1 MIWHIIRYWIS
12 FILPIFYKKIQGRN
26 IKNIQQKGPII
37 IAMNHPN
44 AFTDPILIT
53 YLTSPVKVNYLA
65 RGDAFKPGI
74 ISWLLSRIGI
84 VPIYRIQDGGKEGLK
99 KNDDAYRLVNK
110 LLKNNAKI
118 IVFAEGLCV
127 QERRLRPLKK
137 GVSRMVF
144 GAYDFLGQNNNL
156 MVVPVGIN
164 YSKASKPRSNVFYN
178 VGEPIKVIDFIEQHK
193 QNQAK
198 ANTLFLQELQPKMK
212 ELITHINNPENDEA
226 VEQIEILCKKDRIK
240 ELRLNH
246 KNLYH
251 DFIVL
256 KELTE
261 KVNKVEIENPMLLNE
276 FKLNA
281 KNYFNELNKHQLKD
295 WIINSNSKNKISI
308 TNLALLYFI
317 LILGF
322 PLFFIGFASN
332 FLPYKITK
340 YLTQK
345 IVKNKEFYSS
355 FAIALSMIF
364 FLVNYTIIFSLTYQ
378 FSNEIFFPLLTSLV
392 FMLSGWFGLFYY
404 PVIYKTR
411 GVQHAL
417 LNPEVYNQLS
427 TKRRELIN
435 LINKF

>member
-53 YLTSPVKVNYLA
+53 YLTSPIKVNYLA
-65 RGDAFKPGI
+65 RGDAFKPGL

-364 FLVNYTIIFSLTYQ
+364 FLVNYTIIFSLIYQ

>member
-118 IVFAEGLCV
+118 IVFAEGLCI

-144 GAYDFLGQNNNL
+144 GAYDFLGEGNNL
-156 MVVPVGIN
+156 TVVPVGIN

-178 VGEPIKVIDFIEQHK
+178 VGEPIKVKDFIDLHK

-212 ELITHINNPENDEA
+212 ELITHINNSENDEA

-276 FKLNA
+276 FKINA
-281 KNYFNELNKHQLKD
+281 KNYFNDLNQHQLKD
-295 WIINSNSKNKISI
+295 WIINPNSKNKISI
-308 TNLALLYFI
+308 TNLALLYFF

-322 PLFFIGFASN
+322 PLFFIGFSGN

-345 IVKNKEFYSS
+345 IVKHKEFYSS
-355 FAIALSMIF
+355 FAIALSMVF
-364 FLVNYTIIFSLTYQ
+364 FLVNYTLIFSLIYQ
-378 FSNEIFFPLLTSLV
+378 FSNEIFFPLLTSLI
-392 FMLSGWFGLFYY
+392 FILSGWFGLFYY

-411 GVQHAL
+411 SVQRAL
-417 LNPEVYNQLS
+417 LNSEMHNQLS
-427 TKRRELIN
+427 AKRRELIN

>member
-1 MIWHIIRYWIS
+1 MVWHIIRYWIS
-12 FILPIFYKKIQGRN
+12 FILPVFYKKIQGRN

-65 RGDAFKPGI
+65 RGDAFKPGL

-110 LLKNNAKI
+110 LLKKNAKI

-144 GAYDFLGQNNNL
+144 GAYDFLGEDNNL

-178 VGEPIKVIDFIEQHK
+178 VGEPIIVKDFIALYK

-212 ELITHINNPENDEA
+212 ELITHINNPENDEV

-240 ELRLNH
+240 ELGLNH

-261 KVNKVEIENPMLLNE
+261 KVNKAEIENPMLLNE
-276 FKLNA
+276 FKINA
-281 KNYFNELNKHQLKD
+281 KNYFNDLNQHQLKD
-295 WIINSNSKNKISI
+295 WVVNPNSKNKISI
-308 TNLALLYFI
+308 THVGLFYLC
-317 LILGF
+317 LIIGF
-322 PLFFIGFASN
+322 PLFFIGFAGN

-340 YLTQK
+340 YLTGR

-355 FAIALSMIF
+355 FAIALSMVF
-364 FLVNYTIIFSLTYQ
+364 FLVNYILIFSLVYT
-378 FSNEIFFPLLTSLV
+378 FSDEIFFPLLTCLV
-392 FMLSGWFGLFYY
+392 FSLSGWFGLFYY
-404 PVIYKTR
+404 PTIYKTR
-411 GVQHAL
+411 GIQRAL
-417 LNPEVYNQLS
+417 LNLEVYKQLS
-427 TKRRELIN
+427 AKRKELID

>member
-1 MIWHIIRYWIS
+1 MIWHVIRYWIS
-12 FILPIFYKKIQGRN
+12 FILPVFYNKIQGRN

-53 YLTSPVKVNYLA
+53 YLTSPVKINYLA
-65 RGDAFKPGI
+65 RGDAFKPGL

-144 GAYDFLGQNNNL
+144 GASDFLGEGNNL

-178 VGEPIKVIDFIEQHK
+178 VGEPIKVKDFIDLHK

-212 ELITHINNPENDEA
+212 ELITHINNPENDET

-276 FKLNA
+276 FKINA
-281 KNYFNELNKHQLKD
+281 KNYFNDLNQHQLKD
-295 WIINSNSKNKISI
+295 WIINPTSKNKISI
-308 TNLALLYFI
+308 TNLALLYFF

-322 PLFFIGFASN
+322 PLFFIGFAGN

-355 FAIALSMIF
+355 FAIALSMVF
-364 FLVNYTIIFSLTYQ
+364 FLVNYTLIFSLIYQ
-378 FSNEIFFPLLTSLV
+378 FSNEIFFPLLTSLI
-392 FMLSGWFGLFYY
+392 FILSGWFGLFYY

-411 GVQHAL
+411 GVQSAL
-417 LNPEVYNQLS
+417 LNSEMYNELS
-427 TKRRELIN
+427 AKRRELVN